1 MRKKKSR
8 TRKIDNRK
16 LVLLAIVCLF
26 VIVTVAAYISQQN
39 NQRPEKKPAEEYFRI
54 LEPTINYGEPREN
67 GTIWLIY
74 DISFTLQAIGGDASS
89 VVVQSWAKAE
99 PVELMD
105 IPKNESRY
113 VKQISSL
120 AYMIQMNEDG
130 KFPMS
135 IRITSREA
143 EGEMIIYF

>member
-1 MRKKKSR
+1 MRKKKRR
-8 TRKIDNRK
+8 TRKTDNKK
-16 LVLLAIVCLF
+16 LVLLVIACFF
-26 VIVTVAAYISQQN
+26 VIVTVAAYISQQD
-39 NQRPEKKPAEEYFRI
+39 NQGSEKKPAEEYFRI

-89 VVVQSWAKAE
+89 VIVQSWAKAE

-113 VKQISSL
+113 VNQISSV
-120 AYMIQMNEDG
+120 AYMIQMNEHG
-130 KFPMS
+130 KFPMP
-135 IRITSREA
+135 ILITSREA
-143 EGEMIIYF
+143 EGEITIYF